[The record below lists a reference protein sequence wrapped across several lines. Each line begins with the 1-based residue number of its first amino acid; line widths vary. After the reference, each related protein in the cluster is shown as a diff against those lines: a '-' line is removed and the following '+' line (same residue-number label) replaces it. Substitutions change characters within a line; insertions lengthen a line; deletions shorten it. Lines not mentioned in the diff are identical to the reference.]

1 MPEVGLSQRRLE
13 GDRMQ
18 SEGPY
23 KDGDV
28 IDVGG
33 RVSKWVL
40 NGYSEVKIANVAHA
54 EGRKAAEKEYEAKI
68 GLDYTISTSVKL
80 AAFNKL
86 ENDFRDLF
94 NIANEMAMNL
104 DSFTD
109 EAGNCHI
116 KFHAWKKARGLA

>member
-1 MPEVGLSQRRLE
+1 MIQ
-13 GDRMQ
+13 DRS

-54 EGRKAAEKEYEAKI
+54 EGRKAAEKNGLEELCFPLLRKIDIQEKEFKELLALAKDMREFI
-68 GLDYTISTSVKL
+68 TD
-80 AAFNKL
+80 
-86 ENDFRDLF
+86 EC
-94 NIANEMAMNL
+94 L
-104 DSFTD
+104 DSRKVV
-109 EAGNCHI
+109 AGD
-116 KFHAWKKARGLA
+116 FDAWKKARWIE

>member
-1 MPEVGLSQRRLE
+1 ME
-13 GDRMQ
+13 

-54 EGRKAAEKEYEAKI
+54 EGRKAEEKEQAEQRYLGHTAQ
-68 GLDYTISTSVKL
+68 
-80 AAFNKL
+80 
-86 ENDFRDLF
+86 DFRELLELT
-94 NIANEMAMNL
+94 NCMAQML
-104 DSFTD
+104 KELWAVYVPSRDPSFLVGFT
-109 EAGNCHI
+109 
-116 KFHAWKKARGLA
+116 AWKKARGIE